1 VPDTYSQ
8 IYIQI
13 VFAVKGRQHF
23 ITEMIREDLQRF
35 ITGIVQQKKQK
46 LLALYCMPDH
56 VHVFVSIQPS
66 IAISDLVRDI
76 KANSTLW
83 IKSNFKQMQ
92 GFSWQEGFG
101 AFSYAKSQVQQVVD
115 YILKQP
121 EHHRKTTFRQEYTA
135 FLKAF
140 EVEYKDEYLFEF
152 YL

>member
-1 VPDTYSQ
+1 VPNTYSQ
-8 IYIQI
+8 VYIQI

-23 ITEMIREDLQRF
+23 ITELMREDLQRF
-35 ITGIVQQKKQK
+35 ITGIIQQKKQK
-46 LLALYCMPDH
+46 LMALYCMPDH

-66 IAISDLVRDI
+66 VAISDLVRDI

-101 AFSYAKSQVQQVVD
+101 AFSYAKSQAQQVID
-115 YILKQP
+115 YVLKQP
-121 EHHRKTTFRQEYTA
+121 EHHKKTTFHQEYIA

>member
-1 VPDTYSQ
+1 VPNTYSQ
-8 IYIQI
+8 VYIQI
-13 VFAVKGRQHF
+13 VFAVKGRLHF
-23 ITEMIREDLQRF
+23 ITELMREDLQRF
-35 ITGIVQQKKQK
+35 ITGIIQQKKQK
-46 LLALYCMPDH
+46 LMALYCMPDH

-66 IAISDLVRDI
+66 ITISDLVRDI

-101 AFSYAKSQVQQVVD
+101 AFSYAKSQVHHVVD

-121 EHHRKTTFRQEYTA
+121 EHHKKKTFQQEYIA
-135 FLKAF
+135 LLKAF